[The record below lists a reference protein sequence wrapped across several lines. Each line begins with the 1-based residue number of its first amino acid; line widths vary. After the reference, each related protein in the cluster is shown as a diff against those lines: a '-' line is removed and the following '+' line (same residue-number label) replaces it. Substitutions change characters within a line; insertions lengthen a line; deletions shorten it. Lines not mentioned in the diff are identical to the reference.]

1 MKSVSAERRK
11 PLTRS
16 SLMRDNEFSLSL
28 LSDVLSY
35 EATLELALLKQ
46 IINDFKHIISTPVPI
61 QANSPICSI
70 YKIPS

>member
-1 MKSVSAERRK
+1 MKPVSTERRK
-11 PLTRS
+11 PLTHS

-28 LSDVLSY
+28 LGDVLSY

-46 IINDFKHIISTPVPI
+46 IINDFKHIISTPAPI

-70 YKIPS
+70 HKILS